1 MFLALLGGEL
11 WEGPLAE
18 FLVLVLILFM
28 FGWGSAFL
36 LPLLRRNWNKLDQ
49 TVDNE
54 VIARLL
60 EDTDHLSTR
69 LTQVEDELDFFK
81 KLHEPEEQSRI
92 SPPAEDGTGA

>member
-1 MFLALLGGEL
+1 MVD
-11 WEGPLAE
+11 
-18 FLVLVLILFM
+18 FLVLISILFL

-36 LPLLRRNWNKLDQ
+36 LPLLRRNWSKLDQ
-49 TVDNE
+49 TVDTE

-60 EDTDHLSTR
+60 EDTDQLSTR

-92 SPPAEDGTGA
+92 SPPAEDGKGA